1 MTVGAAM
8 AFWMPVAVISLKR
21 TRLTGRLLGG
31 LMASSR
37 CQLMASPSRS
47 GSVAST
53 SSEAD
58 LAAAR
63 SSRTTFSLAGLIS
76 YSSWKPF
83 SMSTPSLRGR
93 SRMWPT
99 EAMTL
104 KPLPRYLVMVLALEG
119 LSTITS
125 FRPRLVASLGSAA
138 LVASS
143 FDFLLTGHSPGA
155 KPPSLNTFFV

>member
-1 MTVGAAM
+1 MVVGAAM
-8 AFWMPVAVISLKR
+8 AFWMPAGVISLKR

-53 SSEAD
+53 SSSAV

-63 SSRTTFSLAGLIS
+63 SSLTTFSLAGLIS

-104 KPLPRYLVMVLALEG
+104 YPLPRYLVMVFAFDG

-125 FRPRLVASLGSAA
+125 FWPCFAAPELGSE
-138 LVASS
+138 LESS
-143 FDFLLTGHSPGA
+143 WFGFLDTGG
-155 KPPSLNTFFV
+155 LLGG

>member
-8 AFWMPVAVISLKR
+8 ALAMPAGVISLKS
-21 TRLTGRLLGG
+21 TRLTGRVLGG

-53 SSEAD
+53 SSSAV

-63 SSRTTFSLAGLIS
+63 SSLTTFSLAGLIS

-83 SMSTPSLRGR
+83 SMSTPSFLGR

-99 EAMTL
+99 EAITL
-104 KPLPRYLVMVLALEG
+104 YPLPRYLVMVLALDG

-125 FRPRLVASLGSAA
+125 LVHCVAGSERGGELESPLAGF
-138 LVASS
+138 LV
-143 FDFLLTGHSPGA
+143 TGHLPWG
-155 KPPSLNTFFV
+155 

>member
-8 AFWMPVAVISLKR
+8 ALRMPLAVISLKR
-21 TRLTGRLLGG
+21 TRWTGRLLGG

-53 SSEAD
+53 SSVAV
-58 LAAAR
+58 LAAVR

-76 YSSWKPF
+76 YSSWNPF
-83 SMSTPSLRGR
+83 SMSTPSFRGR

-99 EAMTL
+99 DAMTL
-104 KPLPRYLVMVLALEG
+104 YPLPRYLVMVFAFEG

-125 FRPRLVASLGSAA
+125 FWPCFAGSERLGVLGSPW
-138 LVASS
+138 
-143 FDFLLTGHSPGA
+143 FGFLITRYLSRG
-155 KPPSLNTFFV
+155 